1 MCRGKLPPETFFLRL
16 SGLSTEG
23 AEIFDRHSDIPL
35 LVFSSQSAGLD
46 TFYWMLLIG
55 WRPADGGDLWALL
68 YLDQPALLNWGQTWT
83 DDMELEEVK
92 AHVQLTPDTSGF
104 LLIHSSI
111 TTSVLHHVQ
120 RDGHWRADTSEEN
133 IFKYIQNLFCY
144 CSCPRLYITLF
155 HTLAASPKWRRADCH
170 PISLHAV
177 TLVMIRI
184 KQRVVRRSGW
194 SSLTNRSHIISVGHV
209 TYKVNSYSYLLRLLV
224 ATWCL
229 FWLNFSISVSAEQN
243 PLGPG

>member
-16 SGLSTEG
+16 SGLGTEG

-68 YLDQPALLNWGQTWT
+68 YLDQPALLNRVQTWT

-104 LLIHSSI
+104 LFIHSSI
-111 TTSVLHHVQ
+111 TTSVLHHVH

-155 HTLAASPKWRRADCH
+155 HTLTASPKWKRADCH

-184 KQRVVRRSGW
+184 KQRVVRLSGF

-209 TYKVNSYSYLLRLLV
+209 TYKVNSYSYLLGLV